1 MEGDTAR
8 SASQWTTKATEPLPG
23 VTGVNGSEQDGQVWI
38 LARIHTESLG
48 VCTAPLSEEGFSSDQ
63 LAELLWR
70 QLNEPIVERL
80 TAAGMMKPVALTD
93 AGLRIEPDAWP
104 FLREIE
110 RSRPECDEEG

>member
-1 MEGDTAR
+1 MTRPAEVPSLHAETADRNTNGGFSPIKVMEVEL
-8 SASQWTTKATEPLPG
+8 TEPLPG

-38 LARIHTESLG
+38 LARIHTESIG

-80 TAAGMMKPVALTD
+80 TAAGIMKPVALTD
-93 AGLRIEPDAWP
+93 AGLRIEQDA
-104 FLREIE
+104 
-110 RSRPECDEEG
+110 